1 MKSSRMK
8 KILAVILCLTL
19 GLSTNMLTMAESTN
33 SPAVQTVQEEQQ
45 TDASVT
51 TDGVEVLTETDQTV
65 TETPTPTATSEPTPT
80 PEVTMTPTPEATPEV
95 IATPTPE
102 TTPEATATPTPGATP
117 TEVPETP
124 EPTVEPTQTPQ
135 VTEVPTSTPEITT
148 TPTPGATD
156 EVIPTPD
163 AEEDKLTETSES
175 EENTISED
183 EKIDINSLTVEEIY
197 SYLSGIKS
205 DEKYIQEW
213 DALNDEKEKEL
224 IEYITKRA
232 ISGEITVDNSNGAI
246 NFSEA
251 APLVANIV
259 NSEEIISSINKQAV
273 VQNNNFNTTDQE
285 SVDGVDISKQIKNYD
300 SESGIGTLQL
310 EAFVTGNVE
319 IEQKTVPTDIVLVLD
334 QSGSMAES
342 FGQEEKYDVASEYE
356 NQTAYEYTRYNTLY
370 AENGGEYVEVNI
382 NRYSTGQQEYVEQDR
397 LQYSQLYN
405 GRNTPYY
412 YRDTDGNYHELN
424 ISQEWSWSS
433 FSKIYTI
440 YYDREGQRQYLVT
453 NQSDRAANFTVY
465 TLETKYSYTYTY
477 TGANEEQVTE
487 TSEGATGRPPY
498 DLYIRTTVSVR
509 ALDSLANAV
518 ENFVSNVQ
526 TNANETNADHRIA
539 IVGFASNTNTYENTE
554 ILTGVTIEQG
564 GQKNN
569 ADSRYYPTGYAQNGA
584 LYNSR
589 QYTTACGNALQSVT
603 TNSTNIQAAIDAL
616 TAEGGTQTDHG
627 IDMAVDIFNAQS
639 PSIKN
644 AYASGERKKV
654 VIVFTDG
661 EPTGNGNSWSN
672 PTANNAVSYAK
683 TLKEN
688 NTTVYSVGIFS
699 GADGRVVK
707 NWRENPEPA
716 RNTGANLF
724 MHLLSSNYPEAT
736 SYSNNWAH
744 GSIAELEPI
753 ENPTEETG
761 DYNSYFLS
769 AEDSEGLNDV
779 FDSIYD
785 EIGGADVSLNST
797 TVLNDVLSDY
807 FILPEGIDKDDIK
820 VYTAD
825 CTSVTT
831 GADGQNQYTFGTPTE
846 YAATV
851 SVSGK
856 TINVSGFDYSANYV
870 GLRKGV
876 PGGKK
881 LIVEIPIQLDNSAV
895 FGGNNIPTNQPTSGI
910 YNAAGN
916 ECYGNFEKPIVNVP
930 IDYDFA
936 AKSQTIYLK
945 TAAKLQQILRYVND
959 YEPDGINNKF
969 VTIEYSLNDSN
980 GDRIGTFTIPAG
992 VAAGNGTWTLESDKS
1007 FEPSDLETCTDY
1019 FLKCTVS
1026 PSEVPIQKIFG
1037 EVAVTTD
1044 LDPQKATV
1052 HVLVPQIECSDTT
1065 VFINDIVDLEDR
1077 YDSSD
1082 SDVTWVDEKGD
1093 NRSDA
1098 DAPIITDEPTV
1109 DITPVYVSGTMPSDG
1124 DYRPQEDS
1132 NFKLN
1137 VTISGTD
1144 VTDNCKIDS
1153 VEQEHTDDC
1162 IRNDNGTKKSHD
1174 FTIHVVAGS
1183 IKINK
1188 TLTNDEVNKNL
1199 EGNPVFTFRIDY
1211 LGEGDS
1217 KKTFYRTIEFEED
1230 DGISKSAEILS
1241 GLPRG
1246 TYTVTELSTQ
1256 KFNFDSLKVEEGTTC
1271 EYTNLTNSVVFQ
1283 IGTSGES
1290 GTDTLGKTGEVTFTN
1305 EKVGPSTNT
1314 DTDVIVNRFVY
1325 EGGKWTIK
1333 QIRDPGY
1340 GQTES
1345 TPGVTE
1351 DTNQPTAGN

>member
-1 MKSSRMK
+1 M
-8 KILAVILCLTL
+8 
-19 GLSTNMLTMAESTN
+19 
-33 SPAVQTVQEEQQ
+33 
-45 TDASVT
+45 
-51 TDGVEVLTETDQTV
+51 
-65 TETPTPTATSEPTPT
+65 
-80 PEVTMTPTPEATPEV
+80 
-95 IATPTPE
+95 
-102 TTPEATATPTPGATP
+102 
-117 TEVPETP
+117 
-124 EPTVEPTQTPQ
+124 
-135 VTEVPTSTPEITT
+135 
-148 TPTPGATD
+148 
-156 EVIPTPD
+156 
-163 AEEDKLTETSES
+163 
-175 EENTISED
+175 
-183 EKIDINSLTVEEIY
+183 
-197 SYLSGIKS
+197 
-205 DEKYIQEW
+205 
-213 DALNDEKEKEL
+213 
-224 IEYITKRA
+224 
-232 ISGEITVDNSNGAI
+232 
-246 NFSEA
+246 
-251 APLVANIV
+251 
-259 NSEEIISSINKQAV
+259 
-273 VQNNNFNTTDQE
+273 
-285 SVDGVDISKQIKNYD
+285 
-300 SESGIGTLQL
+300 QL

-334 QSGSMAES
+334 QSGSMAKS

-356 NQTAYEYTRYNTLY
+356 NQTAYEYTRHNTLY

-433 FSKIYTI
+433 FSNIYTI

-453 NQSDRAANFTVY
+453 NQLDRAANFTVY

-477 TGANEEQVTE
+477 TGANGEQVTE

-736 SYSNNWAH
+736 SYSNNLAH

-936 AKSQTIYLK
+936 AQSQTIYLK

-969 VTIEYSLNDSN
+969 VTIEYTLNDSN

-1026 PSEVPIQKIFG
+1026 PSEAPIQEIFG

-1052 HVLVPQIECSDTT
+1052 HVLIPQIECSDTT

-1082 SDVTWVDEKGD
+1082 SDVTWVDERGD

-1109 DITPVYVSGTMPSDG
+1109 DITPVYVSGTLPSDG

-1137 VTISGTD
+1137 VMINGTD
-1144 VTDNCKIDS
+1144 VTNNCKIDRDS
-1153 VEQEHTDDC
+1153 QKHTEDC
-1162 IRNDNGTKKSHD
+1162 IGNINDEDIQHD

-1188 TLTNDEVNKNL
+1188 KLTDDDVNKNL

-1211 LGEGDS
+1211 SGEGDS
-1217 KKTFYRTIEFEED
+1217 KKTFYRMIEFEED
-1230 DGISKSAEILS
+1230 DEISKSAEILN

-1246 TYTVTELSTQ
+1246 RYTVTELSTQ

-1283 IGTSGES
+1283 IGTGDES

-1351 DTNQPTAGN
+1351 DTNQSTAGN